1 MVWFI
6 GAFTLALVAISATW
20 GTVGTAAI
28 LITAVAWLL
37 LVFRPTEAGPLV
49 ANLARR
55 RFE

>member
-6 GAFTLALVAISATW
+6 AAFMLALVAMSVSW
-20 GTVGTAAI
+20 GTIGTAAI
-28 LITAVAWLL
+28 LIAAVAWLL
-37 LVFRPTEAGPLV
+37 LAFRPTEAGSLV